1 MILISNLIFE
11 FNVDDNRKNYFLG
24 WAPNELKPLATEEH
38 SQWEA

>member
-11 FNVDDNRKNYFLG
+11 FNVGDNRKKIFLG
-24 WAPNELKPLATEEH
+24 WAPDELKTLATEEH